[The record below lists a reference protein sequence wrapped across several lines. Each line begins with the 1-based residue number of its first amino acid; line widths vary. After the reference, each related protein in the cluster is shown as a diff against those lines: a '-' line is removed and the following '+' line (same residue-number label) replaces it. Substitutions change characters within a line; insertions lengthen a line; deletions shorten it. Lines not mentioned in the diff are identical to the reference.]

1 MERTCRTSLQ
11 GVEGIMHAEIIDVG
25 RGPQIAG
32 TRLTVYDI
40 MDYLRMDWHHTAI
53 AAELR
58 ISSYQVL
65 AAMKYIEEHRAEV
78 EAEYKIML
86 ERDAQGN
93 PPEIQAKLE
102 ASHAKLQALLDKRR
116 QELSRETKDARNPG
130 GPQ

>member
-1 MERTCRTSLQ
+1 
-11 GVEGIMHAEIIDVG
+11 MHAEIIDVG

-58 ISSYQVL
+58 ISSDQVL

-78 EAEYKIML
+78 EAEYQKLL

-93 PPEIQAKLE
+93 PPEIRAKLE
-102 ASHAKLQALLDKRR
+102 ASHAKLQALLEKRR
-116 QELSRETKDARNPG
+116 QELARGTGDARNPG

>member
-1 MERTCRTSLQ
+1 
-11 GVEGIMHAEIIDVG
+11 MHAEIIDVG

-93 PPEIQAKLE
+93 PPEIKARLE
-102 ASHAKLQALLDKRR
+102 ASHAKLQALLEKRR
-116 QELSRETKDARNPG
+116 QELARETKDAGNPG

>member
-1 MERTCRTSLQ
+1 ME
-11 GVEGIMHAEIIDVG
+11 AKIIDVG

-40 MDYLRMDWHHTAI
+40 MDYLRMGWHHTAI
-53 AAELR
+53 AAELQ

-86 ERDAQGN
+86 EREARGN
-93 PPEIQAKLE
+93 PPEVQAILDE
-102 ASHAKLQALLDKRR
+102 IHAKYEPIWAERRRALGLEDGQARDPDL
-116 QELSRETKDARNPG
+116 P
-130 GPQ
+130 